1 MLTDMP
7 LQPLD
12 NIRVIDVSS
21 FLAGPFCSTQLAE
34 FGAQVYKVELP
45 KVGDPLRRFGTI
57 TKNGDSLPWLSECRN
72 KKSITLDMRTAE
84 GVRLMKRLVEQA
96 DVFVENFQPGTLEK
110 WGLGWDT
117 LKEINPKLVM
127 VRISGYGQTGP
138 YRDRPGFGR
147 IANAFGGLSFLAG
160 YPDRPPVTPGS
171 ATIPDY
177 MAGLYGALGVLLALQ
192 ARHRTGRGQMIDIG
206 LYEPIFRIL
215 DEIAPAYSYKGLVR
229 QRMGPATVNVV
240 PHSHYPTKD
249 GRWIAIAC
257 TNDKIYQRLAVAMGE
272 PHMAEPENWGTL
284 ANRERDRAKVD
295 AHVGEW
301 TAKHDR
307 AELLRICEAAQVPC
321 GPIYSIDEIF
331 EDPQYQARGN
341 ILRMQDERVGELPI
355 PNLVPRLS
363 DTPGSVK
370 WLGPKLGEHNDEVFK
385 GMLGL
390 TDADMKRLSSEGV
403 I

>member
-1 MLTDMP
+1 MLQDQP
-7 LQPLD
+7 VQPLD

-45 KVGDPLRRFGTI
+45 KIGDPLRRFGTI

-72 KKSITLDMRTAE
+72 KKSITLDMRTPE

-192 ARHRTGRGQMIDIG
+192 ARHRTGKGQMIDIG

-215 DEIAPAYSYKGLVR
+215 DEIAPAYAYKGLVR

-249 GRWIAIAC
+249 DRWIAIAC

-331 EDPQYQARGN
+331 EDPQYQSRGN
-341 ILRMQDERVGELPI
+341 ILRMQDGRVGELPI

-390 TDADMKRLSSEGV
+390 TDSDIERLASEGV

>member
-1 MLTDMP
+1 VLKDLP
-7 LQPLD
+7 LQPMD
-12 NIRVIDVSS
+12 DIRVLDVSS

-34 FGAQVYKVELP
+34 FGAEVWKVELP

-57 TKNGDSLPWLSECRN
+57 TDQGDSLPWLSECRN
-72 KKSITLDMRTAE
+72 KKSVTLDMRLPE
-84 GVRLMKRLVEQA
+84 GAKILKQLVEKV
-96 DVFVENFQPGTLEK
+96 DVMVENFQPGTLEK

-117 LKEINPKLVM
+117 LKEVNPRLVM

-147 IANAFGGLSFLAG
+147 IGNAFGGLSFLAG

-177 MAGLYGALGVLLALQ
+177 LAGLYGAMGVMLALR
-192 ARHRTGRGQMIDIG
+192 ARERTGRGQMIDIG

-215 DEIAPAYSYKGLVR
+215 DELAPAYGYSGKVR
-229 QRMGPATVNVV
+229 QRMGPGTVNVV
-240 PHSHYPTKD
+240 PHSHYPTRD

-257 TNDKIYQRLAVAMGE
+257 TNDKIYQRLAVAMNE
-272 PHMAEPENWGTL
+272 PHMAEPDRWGTL
-284 ANRERDRAKVD
+284 ANRERDRDEVD
-295 AHVGEW
+295 RRVGEW
-301 TAKHDR
+301 TARHDR
-307 AELLRICEAAQVPC
+307 DDLMRICEEAQVPC
-321 GPIYSIDEIF
+321 GPLYSIDEIF
-331 EDPQYQARGN
+331 EDPQYQHRGN
-341 ILRMQDERVGELPI
+341 ILKMQDDRVGELPI

-370 WLGPKLGEHNDEVFK
+370 WLGPRLGEHNDEVFK
-385 GMLGL
+385 GLLGL
-390 TDADMKRLSSEGV
+390 TDSEIERLGLAGV

>member
-1 MLTDMP
+1 MP
-7 LQPLD
+7 QDPALQPLD
-12 NIRVIDVSS
+12 DIRILDVSS

-34 FGAQVYKVELP
+34 FGAEVWKVELP
-45 KVGDPLRRFGTI
+45 RIGDALRRFGTI
-57 TKNGDSLPWLSECRN
+57 TENGDSLPWLSECRN
-72 KKSITLDMRTAE
+72 KKSITLDMRTPE
-84 GVRLMKRLVEQA
+84 GARIMKRLVKEV

-110 WGLGWDT
+110 WGLGWDV
-117 LKEINPKLVM
+117 LKEINPRLVM

-177 MAGLYGALGVLLALQ
+177 MAGIYGAMGAMLALK
-192 ARHRTGRGQMIDIG
+192 ARERTGKGQMVDVG

-215 DEIAPAYSYKGLVR
+215 DELAPAYAYKGYVR

-240 PHSHYPTKD
+240 PHSHYPTRDKL
-249 GRWIAIAC
+249 WIAIAC
-257 TNDKIYQRLAVAMGE
+257 TNDKIYERLAVAMAKGGM
-272 PHMAEPENWGTL
+272 PAPENWAIL
-284 ANRERDRAKVD
+284 KNREAERQQVD
-295 AHVGEW
+295 EHVGAW
-301 TAKHDR
+301 TARHDR
-307 AELLRICEAAQVPC
+307 AELLRICEEAQIPC

-331 EDPQYQARGN
+331 EDPQYAARGN
-341 ILRMQDERVGELPI
+341 ILKMQDDRVGELPI

-370 WLGPKLGEHNDEVFK
+370 WLGPRLGEHNDEIFK
-385 GMLGL
+385 GLLGL
-390 TDADMKRLSSEGV
+390 TDDDLRRLATEGV
-403 I
+403 V

>member
-1 MLTDMP
+1 MFQDQP

-45 KVGDPLRRFGTI
+45 KIGDPLRRFGTI

-72 KKSITLDMRTAE
+72 KKSITLDMRTPE

-192 ARHRTGRGQMIDIG
+192 ARHRTGKGQMIDIG

-215 DEIAPAYSYKGLVR
+215 DEIAPAYAYKGLVR

-249 GRWIAIAC
+249 DRWIAIAC

-284 ANRERDRAKVD
+284 ANRERDREKVD

-301 TAKHDR
+301 TARHDR
-307 AELLRICEAAQVPC
+307 AELLRICEANQVPC

-331 EDPQYQARGN
+331 EDPQYQSRGN

-390 TDADMKRLSSEGV
+390 TDADIERLASEGV

>member
-1 MLTDMP
+1 MSNATD

-12 NIRVIDVSS
+12 NIRVLDVSS

-34 FGAQVYKVELP
+34 FGAEVWKVELP
-45 KVGDPLRRFGTI
+45 KVGDALRRFGTI
-57 TKNGDSLPWLSECRN
+57 TDNGDSLPWLSECRN
-72 KKSITLDMRTAE
+72 KKSITLDMRLHE
-84 GVRLMKRLVEQA
+84 GAKILKQLVEKV
-96 DVFVENFQPGTLEK
+96 DVMVENFQPGTLEK

-147 IANAFGGLSFLAG
+147 IGNAFGGLSFLAG

-177 MAGLYGALGVLLALQ
+177 MAGLYGAMGVMLALR
-192 ARHRTGRGQMIDIG
+192 ACDRTGRGQMIDIG

-215 DEIAPAYSYKGLVR
+215 DELAPAYALKGYVR
-229 QRMGPATVNVV
+229 QRMGPGTVNVV

-257 TNDKIYQRLAVAMGE
+257 TNDKIYERLASAMKESGK
-272 PHMAEPENWGTL
+272 PAPEDWATL
-284 ANRERDRAKVD
+284 ANRERDRALVD
-295 AHVGEW
+295 RHVGEW
-301 TAKHDR
+301 TVLHDR
-307 AELLRICEAAQVPC
+307 AALLSVCEAAQVPC
-321 GPIYSIDEIF
+321 GPVYSIDEIF
-331 EDPQYQARGN
+331 EDPQYASRGN
-341 ILRMQDERVGELPI
+341 ILRMADERVGELAI

-370 WLGPKLGEHNDEVFK
+370 WLGPKLGEHNDEVFQGLL
-385 GMLGL
+385 GMDPDKLRKL
-390 TDADMKRLSSEGV
+390 AAEGV
-403 I
+403 V